1 MEILKYTRLFGQNR
15 KKAIMKI
22 TSVDVYMQDYNL
34 GGFVTIKVNTD
45 EGISGFGEAGLSYG
59 NCSNAAF
66 GQCKDFAELIIGM
79 DPFNTEEIWNH
90 LHRHTFWGMGGG
102 VVVTSAMA
110 AIDTACWDIKGK
122 KLGVPVYKL
131 LGGKT
136 NKKLRAYAS
145 QLQFG
150 WRKIIEEKDALT
162 LLYDPQDYFDAVKDA
177 LSEGYTAVKIDPVF
191 APTDKKE
198 MQEVFST
205 QGNQIRGCYRN
216 MDLQR
221 SVERIAAAREAGG
234 DDMDIIIEIHSLLDA
249 NTASELG
256 KALEPYHI
264 MYYEEPTSP
273 ENPDLFKFI
282 QKNCT
287 LPLATGERVYTRWGF
302 RPFFEDRSL
311 SVIQPDLCNTGG
323 ITETKKI
330 CDMAHVYD
338 MGVQIHVCGGPIATA
353 AALQVEAA
361 IPNFVIHEEHNANLL
376 SIFKKFGKYYYA
388 PKDGYYEIPE
398 LPGIGQEMSD
408 WAMEHSVHV
417 EVK

>member
-1 MEILKYTRLFGQNR
+1 
-15 KKAIMKI
+15 MKI

-302 RPFFEDRSL
+302 RPFFENRSL

-388 PKDGYYEIPE
+388 PKNGYYEIPE